1 MRTQG
6 EDHCL
11 HAQAASGES
20 NPADTLVLDFWP
32 PDWEKINFCCLSHPP
47 CGTSLQQP
55 EQTNT
60 RTYYVRGGSCHEDSV
75 VSKPDEVPVSGIHIL
90 SGGPP
95 PKKTRKLTNEESC
108 SNATP
113 GDDGVSG

>member
-1 MRTQG
+1 M
-6 EDHCL
+6 
-11 HAQAASGES
+11 
-20 NPADTLVLDFWP
+20 
-32 PDWEKINFCCLSHPP
+32 
-47 CGTSLQQP
+47 
-55 EQTNT
+55 
-60 RTYYVRGGSCHEDSV
+60 RGGSCHEDSV